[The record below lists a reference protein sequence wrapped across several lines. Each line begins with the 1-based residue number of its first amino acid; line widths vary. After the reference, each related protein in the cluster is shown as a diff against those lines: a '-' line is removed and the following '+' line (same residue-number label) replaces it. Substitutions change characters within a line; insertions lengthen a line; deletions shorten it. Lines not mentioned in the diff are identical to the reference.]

1 MNDPVK
7 PLCDQTGPVMRRLGL
22 PRITPRDARRRRRRR
37 ALLRVLMCLA
47 VTGAV
52 ALVAAVG
59 RRAAPMAPDPTI
71 PSAIHHD
78 LQQYERKIVRTVSSI
93 RSLSLPPG
101 EVVEQ

>member
-1 MNDPVK
+1 MTEPVR
-7 PLCDQTGPVMRRLGL
+7 PPRDQTGPVMRRLGL
-22 PRITPRDARRRRRRR
+22 SGITTRDAGRRRRRR
-37 ALLRVLMCLA
+37 AALRVAMCLA

-59 RRAAPMAPDPTI
+59 RRAAPMASDPTI

-78 LQQYERKIVRTVSSI
+78 LEQYEQTIDRTVRSL

-101 EVVEQ
+101 EGVEQ

>member
-7 PLCDQTGPVMRRLGL
+7 PPRDQTGPVMRRLGL
-22 PRITPRDARRRRRRR
+22 PRITPRDARHRRRRR
-37 ALLRVLMCLA
+37 AVLRVAICLA

-52 ALVAAVG
+52 ALVGAVTG
-59 RRAAPMAPDPTI
+59 RAAPRAADPTI

-78 LQQYERKIVRTVSSI
+78 LQQYERTIDRTVRSI

-101 EVVEQ
+101 EGVEE